1 VNSKYHIL
9 IERAAQKQLAKIPQN
24 HQGRIIDAIQLL
36 ASNPRPPLV
45 KKLSGR
51 TAWRIRVNQYRIIY
65 EIHDDEL
72 VILVIRIGHRKEV
85 YRD

>member
-51 TAWRIRVNQYRIIY
+51 AAWRIRVNQYRIIY